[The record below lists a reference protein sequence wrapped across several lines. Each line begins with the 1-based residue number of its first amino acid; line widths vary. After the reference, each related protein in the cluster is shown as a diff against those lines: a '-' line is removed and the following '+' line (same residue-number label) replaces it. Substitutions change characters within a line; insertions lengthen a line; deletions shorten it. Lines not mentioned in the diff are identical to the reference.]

1 VQIAGPVKQEHQ
13 MTDNKS
19 KADPQAQPT
28 DEQDVEGHMMI
39 NPTPGGDM
47 ARVRSKDIDRA
58 VRERNR
64 AKEAKR

>member
-1 VQIAGPVKQEHQ
+1 
-13 MTDNKS
+13 MTQDKG

-39 NPTPGGDM
+39 NPTIASDV
-47 ARVRSKDIDRA
+47 ARVRSKDLDRA

>member
-1 VQIAGPVKQEHQ
+1 
-13 MTDNKS
+13 MTKDKG
-19 KADPQAQPT
+19 KAEPQAQPA

-39 NPTPGGDM
+39 NPTIAGDV
-47 ARVRSKDIDRA
+47 ARVRSKDLDRA

>member
-1 VQIAGPVKQEHQ
+1 
-13 MTDNKS
+13 MTENKG
-19 KADPQAQPT
+19 KAEPQAQPA

-39 NPTPGGDM
+39 NPTIAGDM
-47 ARVRSKDIDRA
+47 ARARSKDVERA

>member
-1 VQIAGPVKQEHQ
+1 
-13 MTDNKS
+13 MTEKKS
-19 KADPQAQPT
+19 QADPQAQPA

-39 NPTPGGDM
+39 NPTIAGDV
-47 ARVRSKDIDRA
+47 ARVRSKDLDRA

>member
-1 VQIAGPVKQEHQ
+1 
-13 MTDNKS
+13 MTQDKG

-39 NPTPGGDM
+39 NPTIAGDV
-47 ARVRSKDIDRA
+47 ARARSKDLDRA